1 MSILHLFTWSYWFA
15 VPPVISY
22 AATLT
27 LVIVFGLM
35 FLTGI
40 TFKKLAH
47 DARIEK
53 FTAKILA
60 RWGSLLTVMALLG
73 YLYYFLRFERT
84 PLFSLRMF
92 LGVWAIGLLFWAYR
106 VYIYQT
112 KKIPELR
119 ARHNRDAQ
127 KYAYLR

>member
-1 MSILHLFTWSYWFA
+1 MSILHLLTWSYWFA

-22 AATLT
+22 PALLT

-35 FLTGI
+35 LLTGI
-40 TFKKLAH
+40 TFKKISH
-47 DARIEK
+47 DVRIEK

-60 RWGSLLTVMALLG
+60 RWGSLLVVLGVLG
-73 YLYYFLRFERT
+73 YLYVFLRYERT
-84 PLFSLRMF
+84 PLFSLRLF
-92 LGVWAIGLLFWAYR
+92 LGVWMLGLIFWAYR
-106 VYIYQT
+106 IYTYQT

-119 ARHNRDAQ
+119 ARHERDAQ